1 MQLPS
6 KWKERLQQGAYEA
19 QWAWLYSGDA
29 AAQRERHLAA
39 LAEFTE
45 TFGDSQK
52 VCFISAPGRTELCG
66 NHTDHQNGHI

>member
-45 TFGDSQK
+45 TFGIAKRYALSLRRAARS
-52 VCFISAPGRTELCG
+52 CAAIIRTIR
-66 NHTDHQNGHI
+66 TAIF